1 MNVRFRKAQIS
12 EISQIWDI
20 LRQAILRRKEDG
32 SDQWQDGYPNPV
44 VIQTDIEKGEGFV
57 LILEETI
64 VGYVAIL
71 INDEPEYARIE
82 GEWLTNND
90 FVVFHRV
97 AISEN
102 HLVRG
107 LSKLLIDCVEDYA
120 RMNNIYSIKADTN
133 YDNIIMKKIFDK
145 LGYIYC
151 GEVYFRG
158 SPRKAYEKVLTKVL

>member
-102 HLVRG
+102 HLGRG

-158 SPRKAYEKVLTKVL
+158 SSRKAYEKVLTKAL